1 MAMPERSRR
10 TVGDRIPAGTP
21 IPSVSVSSASFSGAR
36 AGVALCFAIED
47 GTPSIQGMPQGP
59 LARALQRL
67 MREERFR
74 GRTGECLVWHSGG
87 RFPAARY
94 AIVGLGTAPVTS
106 SRMRDAC
113 GTAARRISAIAGA
126 AGQRLTALL
135 PHTVSVRELAMA
147 AAEGFALGSY
157 RMTKYQTG
165 KSRSAVVRSVLL
177 LVDRNAI
184 KDARAGIRDGAIRS
198 AATTLTR
205 DIVNEPA
212 MVLTPMRMAAI
223 ARTVA
228 KDAGLEIKVY
238 ERKDLERMGMGGI
251 LGVSAGSAQAPCMIH
266 MTYRPKKQGRG
277 AKPAM
282 KVALVGKG
290 ITFDSG
296 GLSIKAANSME
307 TMKLDK
313 AGATAVLGVMSV
325 LPRLGTPVE
334 LHGIM
339 GMTEN
344 MPSGTATK
352 PGDVLT
358 TMSGKTIEVL
368 NTDAEGRLVLAD
380 ALGYAQK
387 QKVDQI
393 IDLATLTGACMVA
406 LGPSITGV
414 FGNDQNMVDAFLA
427 AGRRA
432 GEKMWQL
439 PLEEDYA
446 DQIRSDVAD
455 IRNTSSGRYG
465 GAITAGLF
473 LKSFVD
479 DRIPWIHLDIA
490 GPAFLES
497 EKGFMRKGAT
507 GAGVRTILTYLES
520 LVAS

>member
-1 MAMPERSRR
+1 MPERSRR
-10 TVGDRIPAGTP
+10 KVEDRIPAGTP
-21 IPSVSVSSASFSGAR
+21 IPSVSASSASFGSAR
-36 AGVALCFAIED
+36 AGVALCFAVED
-47 GTPSIQGMPQGP
+47 GNQSIQGLPQGTA

-74 GRTGECLVWHSGG
+74 GRMSECLVWHSGG
-87 RFPAARY
+87 RFPAVRY
-94 AIVGLGTAPVTS
+94 AIQGLGAAPVTP
-106 SRMRDAC
+106 SRMREAC
-113 GTAARRISAIAGA
+113 GTAARRISGVPGA

-135 PHTVSVRELAMA
+135 PRNGSVRELALA

-165 KSRSAVVRSVLL
+165 KSHSAVVRAVLL
-177 LVDRNAI
+177 LVDREAL
-184 KDARAGIRDGAIRS
+184 KEARHGIRDGAIRS
-198 AATTLTR
+198 AATTFTR

-212 MVLTPMRMAAI
+212 MVLTPSRMALI
-223 ARTVA
+223 ARKVA
-228 KDAGLEIKVY
+228 KETGLEIKVF
-238 ERKDLERMGMGGI
+238 EKKDLERMGMGGI
-251 LGVSAGSAQAPCMIH
+251 LGVAAGSAQPPCMIH
-266 MTYRPKKQGRG
+266 MVYRPKRQ

-313 AGATAVLGVMSV
+313 AGASAVLGVMSV

-334 LHGIM
+334 VHGIM

-352 PGDVLT
+352 PGDGLT
-358 TMSGKTIEVL
+358 TMCGKTIEVL

-414 FGNDQNMVDAFLA
+414 FGHDQNMIDAFLA

-432 GEKMWQL
+432 GEKLWQL

-455 IRNTSSGRYG
+455 IRNTSSTRYG

-479 DRIPWIHLDIA
+479 DRIPWLHLDIA

-507 GAGVRTILTYLES
+507 GAGVRSILTYLES
-520 LVAS
+520 LAS